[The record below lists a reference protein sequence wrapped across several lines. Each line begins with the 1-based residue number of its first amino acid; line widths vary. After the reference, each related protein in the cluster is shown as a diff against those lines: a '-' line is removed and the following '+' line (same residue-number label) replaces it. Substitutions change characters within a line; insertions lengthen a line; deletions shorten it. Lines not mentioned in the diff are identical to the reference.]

1 MSLIDGPAIGP
12 LACPENNNNYTL
24 GMRNMG
30 RVLVTASA
38 LAIGASTAWAGGIER
53 SAQSVA
59 ILFEKGNY
67 AEFSIGRV
75 SPDVSG
81 VQQVNAAPF
90 SLAGASSGDMAGDY
104 NTYSLGVKL
113 QVNDRI
119 DVALVL
125 DEPVGADVAYA
136 MGSSATGMNYLY
148 GGSTADLNSLGTT
161 ALVRFK
167 LPNNFSLI
175 GGLRQISTSG
185 NVALFN
191 GYRMRADEATDY
203 GYVLGVAWEKP
214 EIAARVALTYNS
226 SVTHDFKAV
235 ENGIPTSFETEIPQ
249 SVNLEAQTGVA
260 ADTLVFGSIRWVDWS
275 AFEIA
280 PPLYM
285 NPAVNPLGDPL
296 VSYEDD
302 TFTYTLGVGRK
313 FSDTWSGAAF
323 VSHETGKGGYSG
335 NLGPTDGSTALGLA
349 ATYTM
354 DRVKITGGIRYVL
367 IGDAETETPAAIGI
381 LTGACNLTGDSDCG
395 TFGKFRDNTALALGL
410 RVGISF

>member
-1 MSLIDGPAIGP
+1 
-12 LACPENNNNYTL
+12 
-24 GMRNMG
+24 MG

-38 LAIGASTAWAGGIER
+38 LAIGASTALAGGVER
-53 SAQSVA
+53 SAQSVG

-81 VQQVNAAPF
+81 VQQVNAAPA

-136 MGSSATGMNYLY
+136 MGSSPAGMNYLY
-148 GGSTADLNSLGTT
+148 GGSTADINSLGTT
-161 ALVRFK
+161 ALLRFK
-167 LPNNFSLI
+167 LPNNLSLI
-175 GGLRQISTSG
+175 GGVRQISTSG

-191 GYRMRADEATDY
+191 GYQMRTSTETDY
-203 GYVLGVAWEKP
+203 GYVLGIAWEKP

-226 SVTHDFKAV
+226 SVTHDFNAS
-235 ENGIPTSFETEIPQ
+235 ENGLSTSFETEIPQ

-280 PPLYM
+280 PPAYM
-285 NPAVNPLGDPL
+285 GAAGNVFKDPL
-296 VSYEDD
+296 VSYQDD

-313 FSDTWSGAAF
+313 FNDTWSGAAF
-323 VSHETGKGGYSG
+323 VTHETGKGGYSG

-354 DRVKITGGIRYVL
+354 DRIKITGGIRYVM

-381 LTGACNLTGDSDCG
+381 PTGSCNLVGDSDCG
-395 TFGKFRDNTALALGL
+395 TFGKFDNNHAVALGL
-410 RVGISF
+410 RVAYSF